1 MAILQIRDEIELIGE
16 AGVRSASRTFSPPR
30 RAAGQQILLSLCG
43 WLPVWFCCALFNIVH
58 HEDEHYLDMIR
69 NHASGCLPE
78 MRKDAHMKP
87 TDSQIRKA
95 WSLSCSDD
103 DNWGVSCKNNSSS
116 VQPSWLNALVALV
129 EILKLYEAPWIEFA
143 SKRITQPDSTGS
155 SLFLPNCSIDAY
167 KFAGTELCA
176 VFQLNAAPNGFVTV
190 ERQYTPH
197 SQL

>member
-1 MAILQIRDEIELIGE
+1 MMTTGASAAKTTAQVFNQVRGKTSHLFDLQ
-16 AGVRSASRTFSPPR
+16 
-30 RAAGQQILLSLCG
+30 
-43 WLPVWFCCALFNIVH
+43 
-58 HEDEHYLDMIR
+58 
-69 NHASGCLPE
+69 
-78 MRKDAHMKP
+78 
-87 TDSQIRKA
+87 
-95 WSLSCSDD
+95 
-103 DNWGVSCKNNSSS
+103 
-116 VQPSWLNALVALV
+116 WLNALVALV

-167 KFAGTELCA
+167 QFAGPKFLIELLVCLKYQYTIFRSKGTELCA